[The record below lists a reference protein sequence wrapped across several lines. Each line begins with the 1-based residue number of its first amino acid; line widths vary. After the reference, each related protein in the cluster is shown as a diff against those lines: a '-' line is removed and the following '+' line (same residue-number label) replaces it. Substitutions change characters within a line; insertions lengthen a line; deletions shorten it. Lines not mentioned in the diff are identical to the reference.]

1 LLSLKTVTSDFA
13 EIFDRN
19 IAIAD
24 VSKVEVELERRLA
37 LQNICSQEQPLQLPL
52 SSWQAMYQSHPSLQ
66 DWDTKQLASLIVLTS
81 SGIIRRISVRIIW

>member
-1 LLSLKTVTSDFA
+1 LQKFSSWQET
-13 EIFDRN
+13 

-37 LQNICSQEQPLQLPL
+37 LQNIRSRAAFTIAFEQLR
-52 SSWQAMYQSHPSLQ
+52 QAMYQSHPMPLQ
-66 DWDTKQLASLIVLTS
+66 DWDTKQRWQVWIVLTS